1 LPQSQNKEANL
12 SELAKNIQAQP
23 ESLARALRYQCKDG
37 AATMS
42 QAAAILRSAKKVVI
56 AAMGASLFASIP
68 LQYYL
73 SSLGVDA
80 VVSEAGELLHYL
92 EGSWKNAVVLMVSR
106 SGESIEIARLLAI
119 MKGKVPII
127 GVTNEPLSQLSRS
140 ADVSLLLSSLP
151 DQIVAIQT
159 YTGTLLALH
168 LLGNAVAGRL
178 DASSAELRELIPAFA
193 SHVESSVAT
202 IEQWDTFLHPDS
214 NIYLLGRGPSVASTL
229 EGALLFHE
237 VAKAPAVAMPIASF
251 RHGPVEV
258 VDGYFR
264 GFVFAPEDNTREL
277 NLAMAED
284 LVRFGG
290 QVRLIGPS
298 SSVSQSLTI
307 CETPALPGTLAP
319 LFEIVPLQVAALRLA
334 ILRGIEP
341 GSFRYAPQVAVDEA
355 SFTRKEN
362 SR

>member
-1 LPQSQNKEANL
+1 M
-12 SELAKNIQAQP
+12 SELEKNIQAQP
-23 ESLARALRYQCKDG
+23 ESLTHALSYQCEAG
-37 AATMS
+37 SAAIQ
-42 QAAAILRSAKKVVI
+42 QAAKLLRSAKKVVI

-68 LQYYL
+68 LQYFL

-80 VVSEAGELLHYL
+80 VAIEAGELLHYL
-92 EGSWKNAVVLMVSR
+92 QGSWKSAVVLMVSR
-106 SGESIEIARLLAI
+106 SGESIEITRLLAM

-127 GVTNEPLSQLSRS
+127 GVTNEPLSQLARS
-140 ADVSLLLSSLP
+140 ADVSIQLSSLP

-168 LLGNAVAGRL
+168 LLGSAVAGRL
-178 DASSAELRELIPAFA
+178 DAAGDQVRQLLPTFA
-193 SHVESSVAT
+193 SHTERNVAA
-202 IEQWDTFLHPDS
+202 IKQWDNFLHPDS

-258 VDGYFR
+258 VDARFR
-264 GFVFAPEDNTREL
+264 GFVFAPEDNTRDL

-290 QVRLIGPS
+290 QTRLIGPS
-298 SSVSQSLTI
+298 SSLPPSLSV

-355 SFTRKEN
+355 NFTHKEK
-362 SR
+362 SQ

>member
-1 LPQSQNKEANL
+1 ME
-12 SELAKNIQAQP
+12 
-23 ESLARALRYQCKDG
+23 
-37 AATMS
+37 
-42 QAAAILRSAKKVVI
+42 QAAALLRSANKVVI

-68 LQYYL
+68 LQYL
-73 SSLGVDA
+73 LCSLGVDA
-80 VVSEAGELLHYL
+80 VAIEAGELLHYL
-92 EGSWKNAVVLMVSR
+92 NGSWKNAVVLMVSR
-106 SGESIEIARLLAI
+106 SGESIEISRLLTA
-119 MKGKVPII
+119 MKSKVPII
-127 GVTNEPLSQLSRS
+127 GVTNEPQSQLSRS
-140 ADVSLLLSSLP
+140 ADVSLFLSSLP

-168 LLGNAVAGRL
+168 LLGSAVAGRL
-178 DASSAELRELIPAFA
+178 DASRAEARQLLPVFA
-193 SHVESSVAT
+193 SHIERSAAA
-202 IEQWDTFLHPDS
+202 IEQWDAFLHPHS
-214 NIYLLGRGPSVASTL
+214 NLYLLARGPSLASAL

-258 VDGYFR
+258 VDSRFR
-264 GFVFAPEDNTREL
+264 GFVFAPKDNTQEL
-277 NLAMAED
+277 NLAMAND
-284 LVRFGG
+284 LVRFGA

-298 SSVSQSLTI
+298 SSLSKGLPL

-355 SFTRKEN
+355 SFTYKDE

>member
-1 LPQSQNKEANL
+1 M

-23 ESLARALRYQCKDG
+23 ASLAHTLRYQCEDG
-37 AATMS
+37 AAAME
-42 QAAAILRSAKKVVI
+42 QAAGLLRSAKKVVI

-68 LQYYL
+68 LQYFL
-73 SSLGVDA
+73 CSHGVDA
-80 VVSEAGELLHYL
+80 VAIEAGELLHYL
-92 EGSWKNAVVLMVSR
+92 DGAWKNAVVLMVSR
-106 SGESIEIARLLAI
+106 SGESIEIVRLLAA

-127 GVTNEPLSQLSRS
+127 GVTNEPQSQLSRS
-140 ADVSLLLSSLP
+140 ADVSLFISSLP

-159 YTGTLLALH
+159 YTGTVLALH
-168 LLGNAVAGRL
+168 LLASAVTGRL
-178 DASSAELRELIPAFA
+178 DASSAEAQQFLPIFA
-193 SHVESSVAT
+193 SHVERSTAA
-202 IEQWDTFLHPDS
+202 IEQWDAFLHPDS
-214 NIYLLGRGPSVASTL
+214 NIYLLARGPSLASAL

-258 VDGYFR
+258 VDRRFS
-264 GFVFAPEDNTREL
+264 GFVFAPEDVTQEL
-277 NLAMAED
+277 NLAMAND

-298 SSVSQSLTI
+298 SSLSQTAI
-307 CETPALPGTLAP
+307 CCGTPALSGTLAP

-334 ILRGIEP
+334 ILRGVEP

-355 SFTRKEN
+355 RFTSKEM

>member
-1 LPQSQNKEANL
+1 M

-23 ESLARALRYQCKDG
+23 ESLAHTLRHQREDGRAALE
-37 AATMS
+37 
-42 QAAAILRSAKKVVI
+42 QAAGLLRSANKVVI

-68 LQYYL
+68 LQYFL
-73 SSLGVDA
+73 CSFGVDA
-80 VVSEAGELLHYL
+80 VAIEAGELLHYL
-92 EGSWKNAVVLMVSR
+92 SGSWKNAVVLMVSR
-106 SGESIEIARLLAI
+106 SGESIEIARLLAA

-127 GVTNEPLSQLSRS
+127 GVTNEPGSQLSRC
-140 ADVSLLLSSLP
+140 ADVSLFVSSLP

-159 YTGTLLALH
+159 YTGTVLALH
-168 LLGNAVAGRL
+168 MLGSAVAGTL
-178 DASSAELRELIPAFA
+178 DESSAAAQQVLPVFA
-193 SHVESSVAT
+193 SHVERSAAA
-202 IEQWDTFLHPDS
+202 IQRWDAFLRPDS
-214 NIYLLGRGPSVASTL
+214 NMYLLARGPSLASAL

-258 VDGYFR
+258 VDRRFR

-298 SSVSQSLTI
+298 SSLSQNMTF
-307 CETPALPGTLAP
+307 CETPTLPASLAP

-355 SFTRKEN
+355 SFIRKEI
-362 SR
+362 R